1 MQACEKEHFYK
12 TMESPVKSSVGH
24 APVSIGIERLEL
36 KERKKTPKSDSFDPT
51 VLATTYCM
59 TA

>member
-51 VLATTYCM
+51 EC
-59 TA
+59 